1 MNQIPVKKGSAQA
14 TAVFC
19 AQKAQNTLKNSLSP
33 LLLDLTGGLLAEV
46 STSTQVSGQLKL
58 VVLYV
63 HRCLPAQQLKQ
74 QGHPLGRDRL
84 DQAFEILQA
93 AVTQAHFEPGLKG
106 TDFAE
111 IGSISLTFASPN
123 GQKLLWF

>member
-1 MNQIPVKKGSAQA
+1 M
-14 TAVFC
+14 
-19 AQKAQNTLKNSLSP
+19 
-33 LLLDLTGGLLAEV
+33 
-46 STSTQVSGQLKL
+46 QVSGQLKL

-106 TDFAE
+106 ADFTE
-111 IGSISLTFASPN
+111 IGSISFTFASPN